1 MEVQHDAKEP
11 IPHAAKRLA
20 TGMMPTGP
28 LVAGGGLERIRIQS
42 GGEDVT
48 GKPRA
53 RLMGLL
59 FAALM
64 AVSPAPAETQ
74 FDLDH
79 VVPAIA
85 TGVSVVSVVSLL
97 QATDEGMA
105 GRRSQDEAQHPTG
118 FR

>member
-20 TGMMPTGP
+20 TGMMPAGP
-28 LVAGGGLERIRIQS
+28 LVTGRGLERIRIQS

-59 FAALM
+59 FAALV
-64 AVSPAPAETQ
+64 AVSPAAAETQ
-74 FDLDH
+74 FAVRH
-79 VVPAIA
+79 R
-85 TGVSVVSVVSLL
+85 G
-97 QATDEGMA
+97 
-105 GRRSQDEAQHPTG
+105 GRGRGRAAASRVDDVERREAAARWP
-118 FR
+118 